1 MAATVRIE
9 AGTDETLSAIAKAK
23 SISKSEAI
31 TRAVE
36 LLQRELFFEEL
47 NAGFAALRADS
58 DAWAEE
64 KRDRDAWDAT
74 SADGLAD
81 Q

>member
-9 AGTDETLSAIAKAK
+9 ASTDETLSKIARAK
-23 SISKSEAI
+23 SISKSEAL

-36 LLQRELFFEEL
+36 LLRREAFFEEL
-47 NAGFAALRADS
+47 ATGFAALRADPQE
-58 DAWAEE
+58 WEVEE
-64 KRDRDAWDAT
+64 RERTAWDTT
-74 SADGLAD
+74 SADELAD